1 MEITPSDEQ
10 IVIFDHA
17 VKTNRNLVVSA
28 VAGSGKT
35 TTLLE
40 LLKRIPSNKTVL
52 FMAFN
57 RAIAQELEKRAPAAP
72 NIEIR
77 TVYAFGNYCLLLDK
91 PERIVNF
98 YKYNNMFKA
107 ILNYFE
113 TKQLQSIEK
122 YNFGK
127 TEFKSIEKIKK
138 ILNECAAQ
146 DDEFNID
153 EFTANVIDI
162 CDLGRLYNIS
172 KKQAKRLQEHAEHHS
187 VISKCKEI
195 DAALC
200 LIELGVFYNIEFD
213 FTDMIYLPNRLDII
227 IPTYD
232 YVLID
237 EVQDLNICQSLIMK
251 KAISNGGKFI
261 AVGDPSQAIYGFS
274 GADHEAFNNI
284 KKMPNTDLLPLSI
297 TYRCPTQIIEMV
309 RPLNDQIKT
318 YPSNDKGLIIDKISY
333 NDIQDGDMILC
344 RQTFPIVSLCM
355 KYLSQGKAA
364 YIIGSDIGKSLIN
377 AIAKT
382 KRKSEE
388 YIMSNVMA
396 RLDLEYEHIV
406 SKQMQLH
413 NLTKPEAQNQTP
425 AVSFKEKIEAIESI
439 AGSLTNPDDV
449 IAKIKTMFSDDNK
462 KGICLSTI
470 HKAKGL
476 ENERVFILMQ
486 QLMPSKHAKKPW
498 ELEQEKNLRY
508 VAYTRAKQTLGFIN
522 DYDAFSPGAVNTI
535 ERGKISESKHVG
547 KVGDTMYLK
556 LTVFDIKKGEG
567 QYGPYNI
574 YNMKDDDG
582 NIFYKFG
589 NIKIRYMTSPGYTIE
604 VGSKLAFMAIIN
616 SHDEYQ
622 GIKRNKIGNIL

>member
-1 MEITPSDEQ
+1 MKFTPSNEQ
-10 IVIFDHA
+10 IAIFDHA

-40 LLKRIPSNKTVL
+40 LLKQIPSNKTVL

-57 RAIAQELEKRAPAAP
+57 RAIAQELEKRAPSAP

-91 PERIVNF
+91 AERIVNF

-107 ILNYFE
+107 ILNYLE
-113 TKQLQSIEK
+113 SKQIQLVEK

-127 TEFKSIEKIKK
+127 AEFKSIEKIRK
-138 ILNECAAQ
+138 ILNECIAQ

-162 CDLGRLYNIS
+162 CDLGRLYNIN
-172 KKQAKRLQEHAEHHS
+172 KKQKKKLEEYAEHHN
-187 VISKCKEI
+187 VIIKCNELDI
-195 DAALC
+195 ALI

-213 FTDMIYLPNRLDII
+213 FTDMIYLPNRLEVK

-237 EVQDLNICQSLIMK
+237 EVQDLNICQTLIMK
-251 KAISNGGKFI
+251 KAIANGGKFI
-261 AVGDPSQAIYGFS
+261 AVGDPAQAIYGFS
-274 GADHEAFNNI
+274 GADHEAFDNI
-284 KKMPNTDLLPLSI
+284 KKIPNTDLLPLSI
-297 TYRCPTQIIEMV
+297 TYRCPSQIIDMV
-309 RPLNDQIKT
+309 RPLNTQIQT
-318 YPSNDKGLIIDKISY
+318 YPGNDNGLVIDKISY

-344 RQTFPIVSLCM
+344 RQTFPVVSLCM

-377 AIAKT
+377 AIVKT

-406 SKQMQLH
+406 SKQMLVH
-413 NLTKPEAQNQTP
+413 NLTKSEAQNQTP
-425 AVSFKEKIEAIESI
+425 SVSFKEKIEAIESI

-449 IAKIKTMFSDDNK
+449 IAKIETMFSDDNK

-476 ENERVFILMQ
+476 ENDRIFILMP
-486 QLMPSKHAKKPW
+486 QLMPSKYAKKPW
-498 ELEQEKNLRY
+498 ELLQEQNLKY

-522 DYDAFSPGAVNTI
+522 DYDAFSPGAINAI
-535 ERGKISESKHVG
+535 ERGKVAESKHVG
-547 KVGDTMYLK
+547 KVGDAMYLK
-556 LTVFDIKKGEG
+556 LTVFDIKKAEG
-567 QYGPYNI
+567 QYGPYPI

-589 NIKIRYMTSPGYTIE
+589 NIKIRYMTTPGHIIE
-604 VGSKLAFMAIIN
+604 VGSKLAFMAIIGA
-616 SHDEYQ
+616 HDEYQ
-622 GIKRNKIGNIL
+622 GTKKNKIGNIL

>member
-1 MEITPSDEQ
+1 MKITPSDEQ
-10 IVIFDHA
+10 IAIFNHA

-40 LLKRIPSNKTVL
+40 LLKRISTKKTVL

-57 RAIAQELEKRAPAAP
+57 RAIAQELERRAPSLP

-77 TVYAFGNYCLLLDK
+77 TVYAFGNYCLQLDEPK
-91 PERIVNF
+91 RIVNF
-98 YKYNNMFKA
+98 YKYNNMFKS
-107 ILNYFE
+107 ILNYLE
-113 TKQLQSIEK
+113 SKQIQLVEK

-127 TEFKSIEKIKK
+127 AEFKSIEKIKK
-138 ILNECAAQ
+138 ILSECATQ

-153 EFTANVIDI
+153 EFTTNVVNI
-162 CDLGRLYNIS
+162 CDLGRLYNVG
-172 KKQAKRLQEHAEHHS
+172 KKQKKKLEEYAEHHG
-187 VISKCKEI
+187 ITIGCNEI
-195 DAALC
+195 DVALI

-213 FTDMIYLPNRLDII
+213 FTDMIYLPNRLDIK

-237 EVQDLNICQSLIMK
+237 EVQDLNLCQTLIMK
-251 KAISNGGKFI
+251 KAIANGGKFI
-261 AVGDPSQAIYGFS
+261 AVGDPAQAIYGFS
-274 GADHEAFNNI
+274 GADHDAFNKI
-284 KKMPNTDLLPLSI
+284 KTIPNTDMLPLSI
-297 TYRCPTQIIEMV
+297 TYRCPTQIIDLV
-309 RPLNDQIKT
+309 RTLNNQIQT
-318 YPSNDKGLIIDKISY
+318 YPGNDKGLIIDKISY

-344 RQTFPIVSLCM
+344 RQTFPVVSLCM

-364 YIIGSDIGKSLIN
+364 YIIGSDIGKSLIS
-377 AIAKT
+377 AITKT

-388 YIMSNVMA
+388 YIMPNVMA
-396 RLDLEYEHIV
+396 RLDIEYDHIV
-406 SKQMQLH
+406 SKQMQSH
-413 NLTKPEAQNQTP
+413 NLTKSEAQNQTS
-425 AVSFKEKIEAIESI
+425 AISFKEKIEAIESI

-449 IAKIKTMFSDDNK
+449 IAKIETMFSDENK

-476 ENERVFILMQ
+476 ENERIFILMP
-486 QLMPSKHAKKPW
+486 QLMPSKYAKKPW
-498 ELEQEKNLRY
+498 ELEQEDNLKY

-522 DYDAFSPGAVNTI
+522 DYDAFSPNVVNTI
-535 ERGKISESKHVG
+535 ERGNVTESKHVG
-547 KVGDTMYLK
+547 VVGDPVYLK

-567 QYGPYNI
+567 QYGPYFI

-589 NIKIRYMTSPGYTIE
+589 NIKIRYMTTPGYIIE
-604 VGSKLAFMAIIN
+604 VGSKLAFMAVI
-616 SHDEYQ
+616 SAHDEYR
-622 GIKRNKIGNIL
+622 GTKKNKIGNIF